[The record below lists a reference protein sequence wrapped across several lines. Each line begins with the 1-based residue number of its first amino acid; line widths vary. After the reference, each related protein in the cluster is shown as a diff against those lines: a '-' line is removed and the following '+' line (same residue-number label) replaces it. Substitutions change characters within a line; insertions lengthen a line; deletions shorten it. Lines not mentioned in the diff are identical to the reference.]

1 MKVLDLFSGGQ
12 SLRKPCEDLGHE
24 YFSIDIDPSNNPDM
38 VADIGKLNFRDIPF
52 RTDVIWASPPC
63 TCFSVSS
70 IGKHWNINNTPK
82 TNNTSKKYVTAEDSK
97 RARTYIAVRWLPI
110 NGLFMKHTDISE
122 DEKVRLYV
130 YKSDWRELKNLKLEP
145 GETFA
150 SVVHHVLAVFIQ
162 NTEG

>member
-1 MKVLDLFSGGQ
+1 MSDHKN
-12 SLRKPCEDLGHE
+12 R
-24 YFSIDIDPSNNPDM
+24 
-38 VADIGKLNFRDIPF
+38 
-52 RTDVIWASPPC
+52 IW
-63 TCFSVSS
+63 
-70 IGKHWNINNTPK
+70 
-82 TNNTSKKYVTAEDSK
+82 D
-97 RARTYIAVRWLPI
+97 
-110 NGLFMKHTDISE
+110 TDISE